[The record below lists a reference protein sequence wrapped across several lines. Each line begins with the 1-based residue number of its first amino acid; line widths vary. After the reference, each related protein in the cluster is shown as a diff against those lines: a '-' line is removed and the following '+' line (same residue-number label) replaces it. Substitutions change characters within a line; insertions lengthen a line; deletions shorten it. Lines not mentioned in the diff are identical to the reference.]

1 MQIHHPNFKKYLQ
14 KEKITPKL
22 EEIHKPPHKNKI
34 NKSQRE
40 RERERERERL
50 QGKGKNNEG
59 DERSTK
65 HVYYVKE

>member
-22 EEIHKPPHKNKI
+22 EEIRKPPHKNKI

-40 RERERERERL
+40 R
-50 QGKGKNNEG
+50 
-59 DERSTK
+59 
-65 HVYYVKE
+65 

>member
-14 KEKITPKL
+14 KEKRTPKL
-22 EEIHKPPHKNKI
+22 EEKIHKPPQKNKI
-34 NKSQRE
+34 NLNE
-40 RERERERERL
+40 REREKERL
-50 QGKGKNNEG
+50 QGEGKNNEG